1 MSERS
6 SSTSTSPTYFTKNL
20 HITHVLHKK
29 RTSMGRSIRGVHLK
43 EREKLFYVHV
53 TNVLL

>member
-1 MSERS
+1 MRERS

-20 HITHVLHKK
+20 HITHVLKKK
-29 RTSMGRSIRGVHLK
+29 RTSIGSIRGVHLK